1 MLMDPP
7 NPTSAALTPGERDS
21 LEVESVS
28 TLGGTPGFPIVG
40 LGASAG
46 GLAAF
51 EGFFSGMPANGETG
65 MAYVLVQHLAPDHAS
80 ILSELVRRYT
90 RMRVIDV
97 EDGMVVEPNCAYVI
111 PPNRDMA
118 FMNGV
123 LHLLEPA
130 SRRGRRLSVDF
141 FFSSL
146 AQDLRERAIGIV
158 LSGTGSD
165 GTEGIRAIKA
175 EGGMVIAQSP
185 ESTDQDGM
193 PRSAIAT
200 GLVDFVL
207 PPAEMARCIMG
218 YVAHAWLKGNRVP
231 AHEKVLPEDTLNKVL
246 VLLRAQTGHD
256 FSQYKRSTLHRRI
269 GRRMALQHVEN
280 LDDYLRYVGQRPEE
294 LTALFRDL
302 LVGVTAFFRDA
313 EAFGALEEEVIPR
326 LFEGKEPGSAI
337 RVWVPA
343 CSTGEEAYSL
353 AILLQERMTA
363 LRRAH
368 TVQVFA
374 TDIDSHAIGQARAGV
389 YAATIAAD
397 VSADRLA
404 SQFMLEP
411 DGCAHRIRKGIRD
424 MLVFSE
430 QDVVKDPPFSRL
442 DLISCRNLLIYMS
455 PPLQKK
461 LIAAFH
467 FALNPGGTL
476 FLGTSESVGDV
487 ADLFEVANRKA
498 RIFVRKDGTLAAQR
512 AALQRIPRL
521 RMVSGVHRASVR
533 PGAEQA
539 MQMRELAEQSL
550 RAHYGAVAALV
561 DAAGDIL
568 FLDGRTGQYLEPA
581 PGEPCLNILKMA
593 REGLKKDLHA
603 ALDHAAT
610 SGQPAHHPRV
620 HVQSPGG
627 ATLVNLT
634 VRAAVSGAGNVAQK
648 VFLVVL
654 EEAEAEGP
662 AGAEESVVSPVPSR
676 AANDSGPRIEALRQ
690 ELRAKEEYLQS
701 TNEELETSNEELR
714 AANEEMQSVNEEL
727 QSTNEELETSREELQ
742 SLNEELATVNA
753 ELQDRVADLSQ
764 ANNDMNNLLAG
775 VGVGTVFVDHELR
788 IQRFTPAVTQV
799 INLIASDVG
808 RPVGHIASNLVGY
821 DDLVK
826 DVRAVLA
833 TSVPREVEVKS
844 RSGAWFV
851 LRVRPYTTLD
861 NAVEGAVITF
871 FEITAIKR
879 AQRAEQEA
887 NVIRGLA
894 AVVRDSQDAVTVLDL
909 QGQTLAWNAGAQRLY
924 GWTETE
930 ALATNLR
937 DRLPEHIRTEE
948 LSTVR
953 LLSAGAEL
961 RLHGTER
968 FARDGSIVP
977 ISLTASALLDAEG
990 RMYAIATTERER
1002 TTSVPATGK
1011 EGSSHA

>member
-1 MLMDPP
+1 MDPL
-7 NPTSAALTPGERDS
+7 NPTSEAPTPGES
-21 LEVESVS
+21 HSVKGELPT

-40 LGASAG
+40 IGASAG

-90 RMRVIDV
+90 RMRVVDV

-130 SRRGRRLSVDF
+130 SRRGKRLSIDF

-146 AQDLRERAIGIV
+146 AQDLRERAIGVV

-175 EGGMVIAQSP
+175 EGGMVIAQTP
-185 ESTDQDGM
+185 ETTDQDGM

-200 GLVDFVL
+200 GMVDFVL
-207 PPAEMARCIMG
+207 PPAEMASCIMG
-218 YVAHAWLKGNRVP
+218 YVAHAWLNGTRGP
-231 AHEKVLPEDTLNKVL
+231 APERPLPEDKLNKVL

-256 FSQYKRSTLHRRI
+256 FSQYKRSTLTRRI
-269 GRRMALQHVEN
+269 GRRMALQHAES

-313 EAFGALEEEVIPR
+313 EAFGAMEKEVIPR

-353 AILLQERMTA
+353 AILLQEQMTA
-363 LRRAH
+363 LKQAH
-368 TVQVFA
+368 AVQVFA

-389 YAATIAAD
+389 YAGTIAAD
-397 VSADRLA
+397 VSPDRLA

-411 DGCAHRIRKGIRD
+411 DGCAYRIRKSIRD

-430 QDVVKDPPFSRL
+430 QDVAKDPPFSRL

-467 FALNPGGTL
+467 FALNPGGAL

-487 ADLFEVANRKA
+487 AELFEVANRKA

-521 RMVSGVHRASVR
+521 MMASGGQRASVR
-533 PGAEQA
+533 PAAERA

-634 VRAAVSGAGNVAQK
+634 VRPAVSGPGSVTPR

-654 EEAEAEGP
+654 EEAEAESL
-662 AGAEESVVSPVPSR
+662 AGTEESAVSPALPSHP
-676 AANDSGPRIEALRQ
+676 ANDSGSRIEALRQ

-714 AANEEMQSVNEEL
+714 SANEEMQSVNEEL

-753 ELQDRVADLSQ
+753 ELQNRVADLSQ

-775 VGVGTVFVDHELR
+775 VGVGTVFVDDQLR
-788 IQRFTPAVTQV
+788 IKRFTPAVTQV

-833 TSVPREVEVKS
+833 TSAPREVEVKS

-861 NAVEGAVITF
+861 DTVEGAVITF
-871 FEITAIKR
+871 FEITALKR

-909 QGQTLAWNAGAQRLY
+909 QGRTLAWNAGAQRLY

-937 DRLPEHIRTEE
+937 DRLPEPIRTEE

-953 LLSAGAEL
+953 RLSAGPDL

-968 FARDGSIVP
+968 FARDGSIVA
-977 ISLTASALLDAEG
+977 ITLTASALLDAEG
-990 RMYAIATTERER
+990 RIYAIATTERER
-1002 TTSVPATGK
+1002 TPSAPATGE
-1011 EGSSHA
+1011 EGSSHV